1 MTHITGTLRN
11 PRRLSHIRTPN
22 PYMART
28 LFPLLT
34 SAPQK
39 RLVVVGKGNFPKL
52 VSISALSCDGRHESF
67 A

>member
-1 MTHITGTLRN
+1 
-11 PRRLSHIRTPN
+11 
-22 PYMART
+22 MART

-39 RLVVVGKGNFPKL
+39 RLVVVGEGNSPKP
-52 VSISALSCDGRHESF
+52 VSISALSCDNRHESF

>member
-1 MTHITGTLRN
+1 
-11 PRRLSHIRTPN
+11 
-22 PYMART
+22 MART

-39 RLVVVGKGNFPKL
+39 KRLVVVGEGNSPKP
-52 VSISALSCDGRHESF
+52 VSISALSCDGRHELF